1 MYKFN
6 FDQDGGIL
14 EVRARGVW
22 TPETVM
28 RYRSDLA
35 VEAVAARAQA
45 GRLKLLFNAVEF
57 SVQPQD
63 AADKIQLVERVAI
76 EPGDRV
82 AVLLAS
88 SLLKLQAR
96 RVFEGWSNL
105 DLFVSENA
113 ARTWLQ
119 AGDAVAAG
127 RGLETVRAGG

>member
-63 AADKIQLVERVAI
+63 AAEKIQLVERVAI
-76 EPGDRV
+76 EPGDSV

-127 RGLETVRAGG
+127 CGLEAVRAGG